1 MYLDQ
6 FLNSRPSPCCL
17 QTTACCRR
25 AALALVLA
33 APRFLCH
40 RPTCLPIREACVAII
55 GCLCRSATDII
66 GATLAMM
73 GTTPSLLAHRPTG
86 LPIREAIL
94 AIVRIGG
101 WRSNRRR
108 HRRAAQVVIC
118 AAPRLLVWRPRWL
131 GVHSAIVGINWS
143 VRRGIGWLCR
153 SDTRATLAKMGTT
166 PSLLAHRPTILPI
179 PKAILAIVPIGVW
192 RRNCG

>member
-1 MYLDQ
+1 
-6 FLNSRPSPCCL
+6 LNSIQSSHNLR
-17 QTTACCRR
+17 TTACCRR
-25 AALALVLA
+25 AALGLVLA
-33 APRFLCH
+33 APRLLGY

-55 GCLCRSATDII
+55 GWLCRPATALI

-108 HRRAAQVVIC
+108 HRRAAQVVNS
-118 AAPRLLVWRPRWL
+118 AAPRLLGWRPR
-131 GVHSAIVGINWS
+131 
-143 VRRGIGWLCR
+143 
-153 SDTRATLAKMGTT
+153 
-166 PSLLAHRPTILPI
+166 
-179 PKAILAIVPIGVW
+179 
-192 RRNCG
+192 